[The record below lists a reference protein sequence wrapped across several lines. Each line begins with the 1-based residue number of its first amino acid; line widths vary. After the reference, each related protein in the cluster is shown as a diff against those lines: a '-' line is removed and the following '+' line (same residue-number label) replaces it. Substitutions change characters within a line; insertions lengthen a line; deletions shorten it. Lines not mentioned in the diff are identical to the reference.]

1 MPDLVDVVAL
11 CPHLTELYVID
22 CHPVVSGDAWPV
34 FSRSPVTLSEL
45 RFLRMSVE
53 LDVAGM
59 FNHLITPSLT
69 QLCIETWSAVPHRW
83 PESSLVSFLTHAGTM
98 LETLTIKVWSMS
110 EDTVLKCLPLLP
122 SLTELFCKLEPYQ
135 WDPDYMITDR
145 TIEALTR
152 RGEADDVL
160 PKLKIFRLH
169 KHFCVTDAALV
180 AMIKS
185 RCQLESNRPI
195 LNLSPESPPKAI
207 LKVMDVDLRHTLA
220 KDLAASL
227 LICRNQ
233 GLDIIGWETILGA
246 LGSN

>member
-1 MPDLVDVVAL
+1 
-11 CPHLTELYVID
+11 
-22 CHPVVSGDAWPV
+22 
-34 FSRSPVTLSEL
+34 
-45 RFLRMSVE
+45 
-53 LDVAGM
+53 
-59 FNHLITPSLT
+59 
-69 QLCIETWSAVPHRW
+69 
-83 PESSLVSFLTHAGTM
+83 
-98 LETLTIKVWSMS
+98 
-110 EDTVLKCLPLLP
+110 
-122 SLTELFCKLEPYQ
+122 
-135 WDPDYMITDR
+135 MITDR